1 MAETGRGV
9 ERELEAS
16 VRRIVG
22 ALERI
27 PTSRIEEVAAQVSRA
42 AETVAAE
49 VVRVGG
55 KAVEGIDRAAS
66 GRPTREERR
75 LAKKLRE
82 EEEAS
87 RPHALALGIAA
98 VVAAGIAVT
107 QPHLFWLFFVAFGFA
122 MGAADTMAKVRRF
135 ERRQSEEARSKY
147 PEPVVSTA
155 PVPGVPTVLVSPP
168 VAQPES
174 PALSAITVREKR
186 VDGICDRLLAELKEA
201 PPLVRELLRRPE
213 ETVGALRAASREL
226 ARRERGLRASLTEE
240 EGERLTRERAELAA
254 RVDAS
259 PDAVVRER
267 LAGALSALDAQLAH
281 RAELATAAAR
291 IEAEGT
297 RILYSL
303 ESLRAQV
310 LRTFAADSAA
320 SDVTRES
327 LKGGLESLRAEI
339 DAVATALEEVH
350 GVGAPS
356 STAASPG
363 SGPSQAGR
371 AALRQAG
378 TH

>member
-22 ALERI
+22 ALERLSN
-27 PTSRIEEVAAQVSRA
+27 SRIEEVAAQVSRA

-55 KAVEGIDRAAS
+55 KAAAGIDRAAA
-66 GRPTREERR
+66 RIPTREERR

-98 VVAAGIAVT
+98 VVAAGIAIT
-107 QPHLFWLFFVAFGFA
+107 QPQLFWLFFVAFGFA
-122 MGAADTMAKVRRF
+122 MGAADTMAKVRRY
-135 ERRQSEEARSKY
+135 ERRQAEEARSRY
-147 PEPVVSTA
+147 PEPVVSTT

-168 VAQPES
+168 VVQPES

-186 VDGICDRLLAELKEA
+186 VDGICDRLLAELKGA

-213 ETVGALRAASREL
+213 ETVEALRSASREL

-240 EGERLTRERAELAA
+240 EGERLSRERSELAA
-254 RVDAS
+254 RVEAS

-267 LAGALSALDAQLAH
+267 LTAALSALDAQLAH

-310 LRTFAADSAA
+310 LRAFAADSAA
-320 SDVTRES
+320 VDVTRES
-327 LKGGLESLRAEI
+327 LQGGLESLRAEI

-350 GVGAPS
+350 GVGAPA
-356 STAASPG
+356 STTASAG
-363 SGPSQAGR
+363 GGPSAAGR

-378 TH
+378 AR

>member
-55 KAVEGIDRAAS
+55 KAAEGIDRAVS
-66 GRPTREERR
+66 SRPTREERR

-87 RPHALALGIAA
+87 RPHAFALGIAA
-98 VVAAGIAVT
+98 VVAAGIAIT
-107 QPHLFWLFFVAFGFA
+107 QPQLFWLFFVGFGFA

-135 ERRQSEEARSKY
+135 ERRQADEAMARY
-147 PEPVVSTA
+147 PEPVVSTSA
-155 PVPGVPTVLVSPP
+155 VPGMPTVLVSPP
-168 VAQPES
+168 VAEPES
-174 PALSAITVREKR
+174 PVLAAITAREKR
-186 VDGICDRLLAELKEA
+186 VDGICDRLLAELESA

-213 ETVGALRAASREL
+213 ETVEALRAASREL

-240 EGERLTRERAELAA
+240 EGERLARERSDLVA
-254 RVDAS
+254 RVEAS
-259 PDAVVRER
+259 PDAVVKER
-267 LAGALSALDAQLAH
+267 LEGALAALDAQVAH
-281 RAELATAAAR
+281 RAEIATAAAR

-303 ESLRAQV
+303 ESLRSQV
-310 LRTFAADSAA
+310 LRAFAADSAA
-320 SDVTRES
+320 SEVTRES

-350 GVGAPS
+350 GVGAPA
-356 STAASPG
+356 STTGGASAA
-363 SGPSQAGR
+363 AAR
-371 AALRQAG
+371 AALRQGAG
-378 TH
+378 H

>member
-87 RPHALALGIAA
+87 RPHAFAFGIAA
-98 VVAAGIAVT
+98 VVAAGIAIT
-107 QPHLFWLFFVAFGFA
+107 QPQLFWLFFVAFGFA
-122 MGAADTMAKVRRF
+122 MGAADTMAKVRRH
-135 ERRQSEEARSKY
+135 EQRQAEEARARF
-147 PEPVVSTA
+147 PEPVVSMS
-155 PVPGVPTVLVSPP
+155 PVPGMPTVLVSPP
-168 VAQPES
+168 VVEPES

-213 ETVGALRAASREL
+213 ETVEALRAASREL

-356 STAASPG
+356 PTAASTG
-363 SGPSQAGR
+363 SGPSAAGR